1 MKLNQQQTHET
12 IFFILEPNE
21 ETGIPVQVAFDHK
34 DTAKA
39 YLNRFRTYSDGQIV
53 ECRLNPGFYTDITKD
68 CFFIQL
74 NWQNDVYVIS
84 LVNDLQR
91 SELAINGHYFFE
103 AGQICV
109 YVMAV
114 SEKEALQAA
123 FKIRDEAFARQE
135 FTPKGFVQVAAN

>member
-1 MKLNQQQTHET
+1 MKLQQQQTQET
-12 IFFILEPNE
+12 IFFILEPNDE
-21 ETGIPVQVAFDHK
+21 SDIPVQVAFDDM

-74 NWQNDVYVIS
+74 NRQNDVYVIS
-84 LVNDLQR
+84 LANDLQR

-103 AGQICV
+103 GEEICM

-114 SEKEALQAA
+114 SENEALKVA
-123 FKIRDEAFARQE
+123 FKIRD
-135 FTPKGFVQVAAN
+135 GVVA

>member
-1 MKLNQQQTHET
+1 MKLNPQQMSET
-12 IFFILEPNE
+12 IFFIREPDE
-21 ETGIPVQVAFDHK
+21 ESDIPIQVAFDDA

-39 YLNRFRTYSDGQIV
+39 YLNRFRTYSDGQII

-68 CFFIQL
+68 CFFVQL
-74 NWQNDVYVIS
+74 NRENDVYVIS

-103 AGQICV
+103 EEQICI

-114 SEKEALQAA
+114 SENEALKVA
-123 FKIRDEAFARQE
+123 FKIRDEVFARQ
-135 FTPKGFVQVAAN
+135 

>member
-1 MKLNQQQTHET
+1 MKLNQQQTHES
-12 IFFILEPNE
+12 IFFILEPNDE
-21 ETGIPVQVAFDHK
+21 SDVPVQVAFDDV

-74 NWQNDVYVIS
+74 NRENDVYVIS
-84 LVNDLQR
+84 LANDLQR
-91 SELAINGHYFFE
+91 SEFAINGHYFFE
-103 AGQICV
+103 GEQICM
-109 YVMAV
+109 YVMAT

-123 FKIRDEAFARQE
+123 FKIRNETFAYQE
-135 FTPKGFVQVAAN
+135 SKPKGFVREW